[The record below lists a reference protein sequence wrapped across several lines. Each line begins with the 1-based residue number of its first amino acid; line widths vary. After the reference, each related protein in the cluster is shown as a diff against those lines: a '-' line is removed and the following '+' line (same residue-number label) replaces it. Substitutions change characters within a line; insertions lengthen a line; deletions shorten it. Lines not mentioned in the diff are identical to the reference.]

1 MHSRSMPQAGRLV
14 LCALVSATLLSAC
27 HPSAAPVADVPR
39 PVKVEVA
46 GGAGQAHADTFVATL
61 RARQR
66 TDLGFESSGRVV
78 AMLADVGDRVRAGQV
93 LARLDES
100 PARWRLDKATA
111 DRAAAAATLAERR
124 THLRQQEEL
133 ARDGIISAPALQAA
147 QASHQQAA
155 SQLGV
160 AEAAVANARRDLAF
174 TRITAPFDGEIVAR
188 QVQPFVD
195 VAAGQS
201 VLQMEAGRAL
211 EAVVMLPDTIAATL
225 SPGAEAHAV
234 NGTDRVTLTMERL
247 SGRSDNGSLVQAIF
261 RVQGTPSGLRSG
273 GVLPV
278 ALPRGEAHDIT
289 LPAAAVMAGTEAG
302 RGSVFVIDGASHT
315 LKRRAI
321 RTDGH
326 LLPGGRVAVT
336 QGLRAGEQVVVAG
349 TAVLNEGQS
358 VVTYRAQTILQ
369 GARS

>member
-1 MHSRSMPQAGRLV
+1 MPA
-14 LCALVSATLLSAC
+14 
-27 HPSAAPVADVPR
+27 
-39 PVKVEVA
+39 K
-46 GGAGQAHADTFVATL
+46 HADTFVATL

-78 AMLADVGDRVRAGQV
+78 AMLVDVGDRVRAGQV

-160 AEAAVANARRDLAF
+160 AEAAVASARRDLAF

-195 VAAGQS
+195 VAAGQR

-225 SPGAEAHAV
+225 APGAEAQAV
-234 NGTDRVTLTMERL
+234 SGTDRVTLTMERL

-261 RVQGTPSGLRSG
+261 RVQAPSGLRSG
-273 GVLPV
+273 GVLSV
-278 ALPRGEAHDIT
+278 ALPRGDAHDIT

-302 RGSVFVIDGASHT
+302 RGSVFVIDGASQT

-321 RTDGH
+321 RTDGQ

-358 VVTYRAQTILQ
+358 VVTYRAQTLLQ

>member
-14 LCALVSATLLSAC
+14 LCALVSAALLSAC
-27 HPSAAPVADVPR
+27 QPSAAPVADVPR

-78 AMLADVGDRVRAGQV
+78 AMLVDVGDRVRAGQV

-160 AEAAVANARRDLAF
+160 AEAAVASARRDLAF

-195 VAAGQS
+195 VAAGQR

-225 SPGAEAHAV
+225 APGAEAQAV
-234 NGTDRVTLTMERL
+234 SGTDRVTLTMERL

-261 RVQGTPSGLRSG
+261 RVRAPLPGRSG
-273 GVLPV
+273 GVLSV
-278 ALPRGEAHDIT
+278 ALPRGDAHDIT

-302 RGSVFVIDGASHT
+302 RGSVFVIDGASQT

-321 RTDGH
+321 RTDGQ

-349 TAVLNEGQS
+349 RPS
-358 VVTYRAQTILQ
+358 
-369 GARS
+369 